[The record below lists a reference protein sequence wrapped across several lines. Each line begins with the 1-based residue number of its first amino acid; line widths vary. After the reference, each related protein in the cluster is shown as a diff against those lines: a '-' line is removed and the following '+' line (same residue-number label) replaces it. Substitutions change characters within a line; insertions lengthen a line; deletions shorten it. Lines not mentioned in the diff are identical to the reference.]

1 MWCCQASCNG
11 LSDCTSDPSA
21 TSCRGGPSIKT
32 LLVLPYCI
40 TAVLTHFV
48 TCRLGHPHYRRKCRQ
63 NSRVIHCR
71 NRRRFL
77 CGQPWKRSTQHHNL
91 RSARCGRC
99 MYRGGWPVAMA
110 RLHIGGLCASV
121 NDILHLLQV
130 TFKRKAQSY
139 ISGVVNARSAQ
150 SQLSNN
156 SLSLL
161 NPNTY

>member
-1 MWCCQASCNG
+1 MCCCQASCNR

-91 RSARCGRC
+91 RSVRCGRC

-110 RLHIGGLCASV
+110 RLHIGDLCASV
-121 NDILHLLQV
+121 NDIIMHYLAFAAGDLQKKGSELH
-130 TFKRKAQSY
+130 KWSRKCQ
-139 ISGVVNARSAQ
+139 ISTITVV
-150 SQLSNN
+150 
-156 SLSLL
+156 
-161 NPNTY
+161 